1 MALLGCSLFFS
12 LVFLVF
18 QSKHFPMTGS
28 LLHALEAVQF
38 ICCSSI
44 LGFTCFTGS
53 IGFTGFSSFEGFT
66 CFTGFIGFT
75 RFSGLVGLQWLHSI
89 HRLQQLCRASC
100 TSCRLQFLC
109 YSKQHIKLGADM
121 APFREIIIL
130 RLASWSYSTRKTSKG
145 PVTYTYSVNMHE
157 CWLDLCA
164 TASSTRLI
172 KMCLRD
178 SSTLFSKRNVPLI
191 HPIWVRVSDPAS
203 CPTF

>member
-1 MALLGCSLFFS
+1 
-12 LVFLVF
+12 
-18 QSKHFPMTGS
+18 
-28 LLHALEAVQF
+28 
-38 ICCSSI
+38 
-44 LGFTCFTGS
+44 
-53 IGFTGFSSFEGFT
+53 
-66 CFTGFIGFT
+66 
-75 RFSGLVGLQWLHSI
+75 
-89 HRLQQLCRASC
+89 
-100 TSCRLQFLC
+100 
-109 YSKQHIKLGADM
+109 M

-191 HPIWVRVSDPAS
+191 HPIWVRVTDTDPGS
-203 CPTF
+203 SGKIDELLKGMFLFEKSVVCMVHNLRIFLQCRKLCT